1 MSITM
6 ARGEFFGRSVA
17 AGNWGELSLSETR
30 YARGAFLPWHRHE
43 DAYLTFVLAGGY
55 RERVQHETRTCG
67 ARSLVV
73 HPAGDTHEDDF
84 AERPSRCL
92 NVVLGASFARRF
104 GDALARGVVV
114 EDVAVSSF
122 GARVAAELRCGDD
135 AAPMIVEGL
144 LLELFGMLSR
154 RTGAER
160 RMPAWLVEARSLVEQ
175 RWRSKWSLA
184 ELADD
189 VGVHPVHLARSFRA
203 HFGVTVGEHVR
214 ALRIAHA
221 RERIAA
227 GDALSVVAT
236 DAGFADQSH
245 FTRAFVRAAGL
256 TPAEY
261 RRRAKPGPRR

>member
-92 NVVLGASFARRF
+92 NVVLGASFAR
-104 GDALARGVVV
+104 
-114 EDVAVSSF
+114 
-122 GARVAAELRCGDD
+122 
-135 AAPMIVEGL
+135 
-144 LLELFGMLSR
+144 
-154 RTGAER
+154 
-160 RMPAWLVEARSLVEQ
+160 
-175 RWRSKWSLA
+175 
-184 ELADD
+184 
-189 VGVHPVHLARSFRA
+189 
-203 HFGVTVGEHVR
+203 
-214 ALRIAHA
+214 
-221 RERIAA
+221 
-227 GDALSVVAT
+227 
-236 DAGFADQSH
+236 
-245 FTRAFVRAAGL
+245 
-256 TPAEY
+256 
-261 RRRAKPGPRR
+261 